1 MSVPAPYLTD
11 THCHLTSNAF
21 QNDRKQVIQRALEA
35 GVDRIIVPGVDLE
48 SSRQAVALAEDF
60 PSVYAAVGIHP
71 HNADRWDSTSSST
84 LAELAKRGGVVAIGE
99 IGLDFYR
106 NLSTKNNQAYA
117 FREQLDLAAEYGLPV
132 IIHNREATVEVMHE
146 LRDWVTDINSSLQ
159 SNAGVLHA
167 FSADLNTALEA
178 IQAGFYIGIA
188 GPISFKNS
196 GVLQNVAGSVPISR
210 MLTETDSPFLTP
222 SPHRNRRNEPA
233 NVVVVAEHLSRIIK
247 RDYDTTVTVTSQNAA
262 KLFGWENGK
271 N

>member
-1 MSVPAPYLTD
+1 MSVPAPYVTD
-11 THCHLTSNAF
+11 THCHLTANAF
-21 QNDRKQVIQRALEA
+21 QKDRKQVIQRALEA
-35 GVDRIIVPGVDLE
+35 GVDRIIVPGMDLE
-48 SSRQAVALAEDF
+48 SSRQAVALAEEF

-71 HNADRWDSTSSST
+71 HNADSWDSTFSST

-117 FREQLDLAAEYGLPV
+117 FREQLNLAAEFGLPV
-132 IIHNREATVEVMHE
+132 IIHNREATVEIMHE
-146 LRDWVTDINSSLQ
+146 LRHWVTDINSAHQ

-196 GVLQNVAGSVPISR
+196 GVLQNVAGSIPISR
-210 MLTETDSPFLTP
+210 VLTETDSPFLTP
-222 SPHRNRRNEPA
+222 HPHRNRRNEPA

-247 RDYDTTVTVTSQNAA
+247 RDYDTTVKVTSQNAA

>member
-1 MSVPAPYLTD
+1 MSVPAPHVTD
-11 THCHLTSNAF
+11 THCHLTANAF
-21 QNDRKQVIQRALEA
+21 QKDREQVIQRALEA
-35 GVDRIIVPGVDLE
+35 GVDRIIVPGMDLE
-48 SSRQAVALAEDF
+48 SSRQAVALAEEF
-60 PSVYAAVGIHP
+60 PGVYAAIGIHP
-71 HNADRWDSTSSST
+71 HNTDSWDSTSSST
-84 LAELAKRGGVVAIGE
+84 LAELARREGVVAIGE

-117 FREQLDLAAEYGLPV
+117 FREQLNLAAEYGLPV
-132 IIHNREATVEVMHE
+132 IIHNREATLEVMHE
-146 LRDWVTDINSSLQ
+146 LRNWVADINSALQ

-196 GVLQNVAGSVPISR
+196 GVLQNVAGSIPISR
-210 MLTETDSPFLTP
+210 VLTETDSPFLTP
-222 SPHRNRRNEPA
+222 HPHRNRRNEPA

-247 RDYDTTVTVTSQNAA
+247 RDYDTTVRVTSQNAA